1 MRIFSEDTEQY
12 WVDLVTGRTPE
23 RLLPLRDRWLLHGLK
38 GLSWLYSGG
47 VESRLWLYRL
57 RLFRHHTLG
66 VQIISVGNLTVGGT
80 GKTPVVEAFARALLR
95 QGRRVAVLSRGY
107 RRLARGPSW
116 RDRLRHLGHSD
127 WPPPCV
133 VSDGVSILATPQ
145 ESGDEPYMLA
155 RRLPGVVVLVDPDRV
170 KSGRYAIKRLK
181 CNTLVLDDGFQHP
194 ELKHR
199 LDIVLVDSQNP
210 WGNGYLLPRGVL
222 RERKRNI
229 ARASYIFLTKCT
241 NGVPTDLV
249 RQLRKLN
256 PRAELIACRH
266 QPRHLQDIR
275 SGDIHPLESLRNR
288 PVALL
293 SGIAAPDSFE
303 KEIVRFG
310 ARPLLTSRFPDH
322 HWYTAD
328 ELRQWLRE
336 ARRKGAELAVTTE
349 KDAVRFPPLGEVDL
363 AFCYLR
369 MEIELADSSESM
381 DACVARICS
390 RPVEG

>member
-1 MRIFSEDTEQY
+1 VRLFSEETEQY

-23 RLLPLRDRWLLHGLK
+23 RFLPLRDRWLLHGLRA
-38 GLSWLYSGG
+38 LSWVYGGG

-57 RLFRHHTLG
+57 GLFRHHALG
-66 VQIISVGNLTVGGT
+66 VQVISVGNLTVGGT

-107 RRLARGPSW
+107 RRLARGPTW
-116 RDRLRHLGHSD
+116 WDRLRHLGRPD

-155 RRLPGVVVLVDPDRV
+155 RRLPGVAVLVDPDRV
-170 KSGRYAIKRLK
+170 KSGRYAIRWLK
-181 CNTLVLDDGFQHP
+181 CNTLILDDGFQHP

-222 RERKRNI
+222 RERRRNI
-229 ARASYIFLTKCT
+229 ARASYIFLTKCV

-249 RQLRKLN
+249 RQLRRWN

-266 QPRHLQDIR
+266 QPRHLQDLYSTR
-275 SGDIHPLESLRNR
+275 QQPLEWIKNR

-293 SGIAAPDSFE
+293 SGIAAPESFE
-303 KEIVRFG
+303 REIQRFG
-310 ARPLLTSRFPDH
+310 ARPVVTTRYPDH
-322 HWYTAD
+322 HWYTAE
-328 ELRQWLRE
+328 ELRGWIRE
-336 ARRKGAELAVTTE
+336 ARRQGAEVAVTTE
-349 KDAVRFPPLGEVDL
+349 KDAVRFPPLELDGL
-363 AFCYLR
+363 PLYYLR
-369 MEIELADSSESM
+369 MEIELADGSETM
-381 DACVARICS
+381 DQCVARICS